1 MGIFDKFKL
10 NKEQKEKI
18 DSIKSLV
25 SKKRLNLI
33 KNLLVQKKIEIKKH
47 KLESSLFDNLE
58 FVQIKSLVEEVDAV
72 EVNNEIKQ
80 KAFADKFNDFK
91 EKAFDEIPNHIAP
104 NITGMN
110 AIKKAAAIQLFA
122 AQPIHL
128 LLLGDPGTGKTDI
141 LRSSANLSPISSFG
155 LGSGTSGAGLVV
167 TVKGNEV
174 IKGLLPMA
182 DNGICAI
189 DELNLM
195 KKEDFAGMY
204 NAMEKG
210 FVTYDKGGKH
220 YRFNA
225 KIKIISTANPK
236 GDRFEGKTIE
246 DIKKEIPFDSALLT
260 RFHLVFFIKKPG
272 LEKFKKIAESIL
284 SGDKIKAKKGDIEFI
299 KGYVRAID
307 TKIKEVEFSKERQ
320 REVIMFVEE
329 LKKKEEEH
337 LIEISPRFVIGIMR
351 LCKSL
356 ARMEARDFV
365 KIKDIVRV
373 KEIVLES
380 LKIDN

>member
-1 MGIFDKFKL
+1 MGIFGRLKKP
-10 NKEQKEKI
+10 KEHKEI
-18 DSIKSLV
+18 VDSIKNLV
-25 SKKRLNLI
+25 DKKRLSVI
-33 KNLLVQKKIEIKKH
+33 KKLLSEKKISIKKE
-47 KLESSLFDNLE
+47 KLESSLFENLE
-58 FVQIKSLVEEVDAV
+58 FFQIEPHTDEIDATD
-72 EVNNEIKQ
+72 VNNDLKQ
-80 KAFADKFNDFK
+80 KAFADKFNNFK
-91 EKAFDEIPNHIAP
+91 NKSFEEIPKHIAP

-110 AIKKAAAIQLFA
+110 AVKKAVAIQLFA
-122 AQPIHL
+122 NQPIHL

-141 LRSSANLSPISSFG
+141 LRSAANLSPISSFG

-182 DNGICAI
+182 DKGLCAI

-220 YRFNA
+220 YRFDA
-225 KIKIISTANPK
+225 RIKIVATANPK
-236 GDRFEGKTIE
+236 GDKFKGKDVGE
-246 DIKKEIPFDSALLT
+246 LRSEIPFDSALLT
-260 RFHLVFFIKKPG
+260 RFHLVFFIKKPD

-284 SGDKIKAKKGDIEFI
+284 SGDKTKAKKGDIEFI
-299 KGYVRAID
+299 KEYVRAID
-307 TKIKEVEFSKERQ
+307 EKIKKVEFPKEMQ
-320 REVIMFVEE
+320 KEVISFVEG
-329 LKKKEEEH
+329 LKKKEEDH

-356 ARMEARDFV
+356 ARMEAREAV
-365 KIKDIVRV
+365 QEKDIKRV
-373 KEIVLES
+373 KEIVADS
-380 LKIDN
+380 LKIE